1 MVKVG
6 LWWSEGKPETWL
18 RIDKGD
24 EVEPKEKLRTNCDGE
39 AVDDASDGRAALR
52 SNGVL
57 ERALKSDAMSVCQV
71 WFAERSEMHF
81 GELERVEGV
90 LNWEGRDRG
99 GLGMFSNK

>member
-1 MVKVG
+1 MGVANERTAGDMVKAG

-39 AVDDASDGRAALR
+39 AVVVDAREGRAALR

-57 ERALKSDAMSVCQV
+57 ERALKSDAMSVCLCV
-71 WFAERSEMHF
+71 EVGFAERSEMHF
-81 GELERVEGV
+81 GEVE
-90 LNWEGRDRG
+90 EGQECP
-99 GLGMFSNK
+99 

>member
-6 LWWSEGKPETWL
+6 LWWREGKPETWL

-39 AVDDASDGRAALR
+39 AVVDANEGRGALR

-57 ERALKSDAMSVCQV
+57 ERALKSDAMSVCRG

-81 GELERVEGV
+81 GEVERVKGV
-90 LNWEGRDRG
+90 PELGRG
-99 GLGMFSNK
+99 GIEVA

>member
-1 MVKVG
+1 MGVANERTAGDMVKVG

-39 AVDDASDGRAALR
+39 AVVDAREGRAALR

-57 ERALKSDAMSVCQV
+57 ERALKSDAMSVCV
-71 WFAERSEMHF
+71 SRLVLLNGAKCTSEKARK
-81 GELERVEGV
+81 G
-90 LNWEGRDRG
+90 
-99 GLGMFSNK
+99 KCP